1 MSTLQLAPP
10 KAPAAKAAEP
20 AVIPQ
25 TAETAA
31 SPAAPQKNHRKRIL
45 ATLLA
50 IAATAGA
57 TKLGYDWYTVG
68 RFIEKTDDAY
78 VGGNI
83 TVIAPKVSSFIEE
96 VAVEDNQMVHAGDL
110 LLRLDDRDFR
120 AALAKAEAGISEQQ
134 AALIELAAS
143 RKLQEAVVAQEEAA
157 ISVTDAD
164 IDLTKN
170 QEERSRKL
178 LESSAASRHDFEK
191 ADADYKSAT
200 AEGIKAHATLEA
212 AKLQLGVIDSK
223 EAQIK
228 ASLQKAT
235 ADRDMAQLNLSYTEL
250 RAPVDGVVG
259 NRSAQNGAFAPA
271 GTQLISLVPTTGL
284 WIDAN
289 FKESQI
295 AQMRPG
301 MAVEIEADSHSG
313 KVFHGHVES
322 LSPATGARFSVLPPE
337 NATGNFTK
345 IVQRVPVRV
354 ALDEA
359 GSSFGDLRPG
369 LSVTARINVHNS
381 K

>member
-20 AVIPQ
+20 AVVPQ
-25 TAETAA
+25 TVENIA

-45 ATLLA
+45 TALLA
-50 IAATAGA
+50 LAATAGA

-96 VAVEDNQMVHAGDL
+96 VAVEDNQRVHAGDL

-120 AALAKAEAGISEQQ
+120 AALAKADAGIAEQQ

-143 RKLQEAVVAQEEAA
+143 RKLQEAVVAQEQAA

-212 AKLQLGVIDSK
+212 AKLQLGVLDSK

-369 LSVTARINVHNS
+369 LSVTARINVHNRN
-381 K
+381 